1 MTTARRRRSDPL
13 AEAQRLVEQLLSRI
27 GLLRPE
33 HCRARQGAPKKL
45 LKALKAKLGPVYDE
59 LVSAVE
65 NALGEDLKGIVDWDA
80 GALGR
85 YGAAFE
91 AELEKILLDAVDAAI
106 EAGLKD
112 AGAFLGEPEIKWEKV
127 DEGVLRNL
135 EQSTI
140 NLCETTAAKVTG
152 DIKGQLL
159 ESQRL
164 GENMHQ
170 AMERIKKIS
179 SLSDYEV
186 ERICRTELA
195 KAANAGRLQG
205 YKGRVKKVRWVLG
218 PAYKGGC
225 GCGDLAGEYT
235 VEEAM
240 SLQMPLHPNCDC
252 YWEAV
257 VEEFV
262 DEEAA

>member
-1 MTTARRRRSDPL
+1 MSTRSRSDL
-13 AEAQRLVEQLLSRI
+13 LCEAQRLVEQILSRT

-45 LKALKAKLGPVYDE
+45 VKATKAKLTPIYRE
-59 LVSAVE
+59 LVKAVE
-65 NALGEDLKGIVDWDA
+65 EALGEDLKGVVDWDDA
-80 GALGR
+80 ALAR
-85 YGAAFE
+85 YGSDFE
-91 AELEKILLDAVDAAI
+91 AGVGKILLEAVEAAV
-106 EAGLKD
+106 EAGLEE
-112 AGAFLGEPEIKWEKV
+112 AGAFLGEPEIQWEKV
-127 DEGVLRNL
+127 DRGVIEAL
-135 EQSTI
+135 EKATI
-140 NLCETTAAKVTG
+140 HLCETTAAKVNG

-179 SLSDYEV
+179 SLSDYEA

-225 GCGDLAGEYT
+225 GCAELAGEYT

-240 SLQMPLHPNCDC
+240 GLQMPLHPNCDC

-257 VEEFV
+257 VEEFE
-262 DEEAA
+262 EEAA